1 MGKRR
6 DFFRNMQGWLGKQSK
21 PSLITLGFILVLI
34 VGAADFI
41 TGTELSISIF
51 YLLPISLAAWFINR
65 RTGIFLSIV
74 SSAVELATD
83 IIAGRSYSHPI
94 IVHWNYAVHLGFF
107 LIIVLILSALKM
119 EYEKT
124 MKLNA
129 NLQNTL
135 TELKKTQDE
144 LERKAQD
151 LARSNIELEQ
161 FAYVAAHDLK
171 GPLIVAGGYINR
183 LRGLYKDK
191 LDRDADRFIENALD
205 GITRMEVLINA
216 LLAYARVGTSP
227 KDLKL
232 TNFDEVFEYAA
243 TNLQVEMKES
253 GAIVTH
259 DQLPTVLADDI
270 QIIQLFQ
277 NLIGN
282 SIKFRR
288 EEPPCIHVSA
298 EQKDKEWVFSLCDNG
313 IGIEPKNINCIFDI
327 FQRVPSSSEYPGNGI
342 GLAICKKIVEKHGG
356 RIWVESKPREG
367 SRFYFTIPVK
377 DATAT

>member
-1 MGKRR
+1 MSTFKTH
-6 DFFRNMQGWLGKQSK
+6 L
-21 PSLITLGFILVLI
+21 
-34 VGAADFI
+34 
-41 TGTELSISIF
+41 
-51 YLLPISLAAWFINR
+51 
-65 RTGIFLSIV
+65 
-74 SSAVELATD
+74 VELK
-83 IIAGRSYSHPI
+83 R
-94 IVHWNYAVHLGFF
+94 
-107 LIIVLILSALKM
+107 
-119 EYEKT
+119 
-124 MKLNA
+124 
-129 NLQNTL
+129 
-135 TELKKTQDE
+135 TQDE

-191 LDRDADRFIENALD
+191 LDRDANRFIENALD

-288 EEPPCIHVSA
+288 EEPPRIHVSA

-313 IGIEPKNINCIFDI
+313 IGIDPKYVNSIFDI
-327 FQRVPSSSEYPGNGI
+327 FQRVHSSSEYPGNGI